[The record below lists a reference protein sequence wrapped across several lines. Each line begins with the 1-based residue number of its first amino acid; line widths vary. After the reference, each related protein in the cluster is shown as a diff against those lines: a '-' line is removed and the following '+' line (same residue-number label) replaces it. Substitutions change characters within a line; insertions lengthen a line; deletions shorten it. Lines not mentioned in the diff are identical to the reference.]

1 MSEKCKGCGYYT
13 LACQCKKDDN
23 YCRGCNKIISN
34 CFCKRSYHEYYP
46 RAQEYNN
53 NDENNFYE
61 SDKNDDC
68 GGAPHSGH
76 DSDGDKKVFFLI

>member
-23 YCRGCNKIISN
+23 YCGGCNKIISN
-34 CFCKRSYHEYYP
+34 CSCKHSYHEYYP

-53 NDENNFYE
+53 NDDNNSYE

-68 GGAPHSGH
+68 GGGDPHSDH
-76 DSDGDKKVFFLI
+76 DADDD